1 MIVELENTLSLFCSI
16 LLKHLRYG
24 KLNTPDIAI
33 LKYLEY
39 ISVTEFFDVI
49 LTSLI
54 YSHQLLGNTTC
65 YNINL

>member
-39 ISVTEFFDVI
+39 I
-49 LTSLI
+49 
-54 YSHQLLGNTTC
+54 
-65 YNINL
+65 